1 MFFGKSKRVQQIH
14 EIVDT
19 MASQI
24 NASKNP
30 EAARVIKLAKADL
43 DHEKQAAPVIAN
55 KLSNSLYQQKL
66 AHEPELPETVKPLVG
81 ELKNLISANGYG
93 MTMSSVPSWTAHY

>member
-1 MFFGKSKRVQQIH
+1 MFLKKTKRVQQIH
-14 EIVDT
+14 EIVDA

-24 NASKNP
+24 NASENP
-30 EAARVIKLAKADL
+30 EAASVIKLAKADL
-43 DHEKQAAPVIAN
+43 DHKKQAAPVVAN

-81 ELKNLISANGYG
+81 ELKNLVSANGYG
-93 MTMSSVPSWTAHY
+93 MTMSSVPSWKAHY